1 MLAEPLESHI
11 AVNNVVVS
19 LVRDH
24 HVGLHGV
31 ILDVDVLPHHLRVET
46 FFLEIPFFEFE
57 GSWRMKARNV

>member
-24 HVGLHGV
+24 HIGLHGV
-31 ILDVDVLPHHLRVET
+31 ILDVDILAHHVRVES
-46 FFLEIPFFEFE
+46 FFL
-57 GSWRMKARNV
+57 